1 MPPES
6 GSNPDT
12 LDRIYLL
19 DDDPLIL
26 AWAEAVLA
34 AEGRQLHLFSEPLA
48 LLDALESAG
57 RSQGARVVV
66 IDRIM
71 PGVDGLL
78 VAQRLRDHGYDDP
91 LILLSGHVDVPVAV
105 DAMRAGFFQVLQKP
119 LAAEQL
125 RHEVEQSLVESRRRL
140 AQRSGSEHR
149 LDLERRLSARERQ
162 VLAAL
167 AEGCANKVVADR
179 LGISIKTVETHRKHL
194 MEKLGL
200 RHAAELIRFGIAT
213 IGDAE
218 PRRGRR

>member
-1 MPPES
+1 MPPET

-12 LDRIYLL
+12 PDSIYLL

-48 LLDALESAG
+48 LLDSLESAG
-57 RSQGARVVV
+57 RSLAARVVV

-71 PGVDGLL
+71 PGVDGLE

-105 DAMRAGFFQVLQKP
+105 DAMRSGFFQVLQKP
-119 LAAEQL
+119 LTAEQL
-125 RHEVEQSLVESRRRL
+125 RNEVEQSLAESRRRF

-149 LDLERRLSARERQ
+149 LDLERRLSTRERQ

-213 IGDAE
+213 IGDAQ
-218 PRRGRR
+218 PRRRLR